1 MTLIKWVPK
10 KNLINDFDEMLDSIF
25 NDGWNSSMIM
35 NNNVSVDIIENDNK
49 FELTADFPGFDKKD
63 VEISVQ
69 EGELR
74 LKANQK
80 SNNDSKKYYWLRER
94 YSRSYDRSFSLPD
107 NIVEEKISAIFKN
120 GSLRVLLP
128 KAKEVKP
135 IVKKIKIS

>member
-1 MTLIKWVPK
+1 MEKVRVEDIGGEIIKDTSQYLLK
-10 KNLINDFDEMLDSIF
+10 
-25 NDGWNSSMIM
+25 
-35 NNNVSVDIIENDNK
+35 DN
-49 FELTADFPGFDKKD
+49 PFDKKD

-69 EGELR
+69 EGKLR

-94 YSRSYDRSFSLPD
+94 HSRSYDRSFTLPD